1 MEVDPNLRR
10 LALTTVDEKKLN
22 PSIGI
27 FITFEGIDGS
37 GKSTQANALYN
48 NLQLQGYTLTLTRD
62 PGGPLLSEQ
71 IRNLLLD
78 KQYHSMNPVAELL
91 LYEAARSQLIVEI
104 IHPALDRGEIVI
116 CDRFT
121 DSTLAYQGYGRSIP
135 VALVK
140 DANRWVCGDTFP
152 FRTYILDITWEE
164 FLRRRSATLT
174 ETDRMEKEQQ
184 SFYQRVIEGYKTIAR
199 EKSHRVLLLDGTK
212 SIKHLEQEI
221 LQDTLTIIEHVQA
234 KKIKL

>member
-1 MEVDPNLRR
+1 VEVDPNLRR
-10 LALTTVDEKKLN
+10 LALTTVEEKKSQ
-22 PSIGI
+22 PSVGI

-37 GKSTQANALYN
+37 GKSTQADALYY
-48 NLQLQGYTLTLTRD
+48 NLHLQGYALTLTRD
-62 PGGPLLSEQ
+62 PGGALLSEQ
-71 IRNLLLD
+71 IRKLLLD
-78 KQYHSMNPVAELL
+78 RQYHSMNPVTELL

-104 IHPALDRGEIVI
+104 IRPALDRGEIVL

-135 VALVK
+135 IALVK
-140 DANRWVCGDTFP
+140 DANRWVCGDTIP
-152 FRTYILDITWEE
+152 LRTYILDIPWEE
-164 FLRRRSATLT
+164 FLRRRSITLT

-184 SFYQRVIEGYKTIAR
+184 SFYQRVREGYKTIAR

-212 SIKHLEQEI
+212 PIEHLEQEI
-221 LQDTLTIIEHVQA
+221 LQDTLTIIEDAQV